1 MELTLIWLI
10 IGGALIGT
18 SVAVMALFKKE
29 GSWPMVLLFMGL
41 AFVILYLEPLKAP
54 ANLAL
59 LCVLAILNAIWMG
72 VLAHKVIPRFSV
84 LVGMLG
90 GVMTLLLAFL
100 ISF

>member
-10 IGGALIGT
+10 IGGALIGA
-18 SVAVMALFKKE
+18 SVVVMAAFKKE

-41 AFVILYLEPLKAP
+41 AFVILYLEPLEPP

-59 LCVLAILNAIWMG
+59 LFVLAILNAIWLG